1 MNRRQFTSLLLALSF
16 AVAAPVSAARADDDE
31 KKMTADEIIAKH
43 FEAIGG
49 REAMAKFKTRVA
61 IGTVAKEDEPAARF
75 AVMSEAPNRVSV
87 YYGFRDY
94 DARLVYD
101 GTRAAVR
108 PNFARQFA
116 NLSEKYEEILASGL
130 MFNQMSLYNL
140 LTSGATGEMKLEAK
154 GTKKV
159 KGRQAYVV
167 QVKPK
172 KGSAMRL
179 YFDAEN
185 FMWVRTDY
193 GKTALSRE
201 LSRTSSNI
209 NDINNQAGSEQT
221 FDFYIETSDFRDV
234 DGVKLPFKF
243 EQLLTAPLMRQK
255 IVGTITGT
263 ISEYQ
268 HNGKIDPS
276 MFQ

>member
-1 MNRRQFTSLLLALSF
+1 MNCRQFTSLLLALSIAAAC
-16 AVAAPVSAARADDDE
+16 AVTSARADDE

-43 FEAIGG
+43 LEAVGG
-49 REAMAKFKTRVA
+49 REAIAKFKTRVA
-61 IGTVAKEDEPAARF
+61 IGTVVKEDEPAARF
-75 AVMSEAPNRVSV
+75 AVMSEAPNRLSV
-87 YYGFRDY
+87 FYGFRDY
-94 DARLVYD
+94 DARMIYD
-101 GTRAAVR
+101 GSRATVR
-108 PNFARQFA
+108 PAFARQLA
-116 NLSEKYEEILASGL
+116 NLTEKYEEILASGL

-140 LTSGATGEMKLEAK
+140 LTSGATGEMKFEAK

-193 GKTALSRE
+193 GKTSLSND
-201 LSRTSSNI
+201 LSRTSANI
-209 NDINNQAGSEQT
+209 NDINNQAGAEQT

-243 EQLLTAPLMRQK
+243 EQVMTAPLLRLK
-255 IVGTITGT
+255 IVGTIVGT
-263 ISEYQ
+263 VSEYQ
-268 HNGKIDPS
+268 HNGAIDPA

>member
-1 MNRRQFTSLLLALSF
+1 MNRRQFTSLLFALSL
-16 AVAAPVSAARADDDE
+16 AAAAAATTARADDQ
-31 KKMTADEIIAKH
+31 KKMTGEEIVAKH
-43 FEAIGG
+43 LEAVGG
-49 REAMAKFKTRVA
+49 REALAKFKTRVA

-75 AVMSEAPNRVSV
+75 AVMSEAPNRLSV
-87 YYGFRDY
+87 FYGFRDY

-101 GTRAAVR
+101 GTRATVR
-108 PNFARQFA
+108 PTFARQLA
-116 NLSEKYEEILASGL
+116 NLTEKYEEILASGL

-140 LTSGATGEMKLEAK
+140 IATSAPGELKLEAK

-159 KGRQAYVV
+159 KGREAYVV

-179 YFDAEN
+179 YFDSET

-193 GKTALSRE
+193 GKTSLTRE
-201 LSRTSSNI
+201 LSRTSENI

-243 EQLLTAPLMRQK
+243 EQVMTAPLMRQK

-263 ISEYQ
+263 VSEYQ
-268 HNGKIDPS
+268 HNGRIDPG